1 MFGAKVVNRYWIA
14 KKCDKGNEAIFTDT
28 QNLSN
33 FNIQNENE
41 CILLTDTILFPD
53 NLLNF
58 LSS

>member
-1 MFGAKVVNRYWIA
+1 MVNRYWIA

-41 CILLTDTILFPD
+41 CILLTVTDTNLFPD